1 MRSPRL
7 VIIAIVL
14 IAGGFFSHSS
24 LGEVP
29 VLPASV
35 SSDLQGGGMPNVY
48 GVLEARKDGT
58 RRKSG
63 EPCKVKR
70 GEGIWIEVQD
80 IDKWMKDPKVAER
93 LPPDRNTGRLVPF
106 INGHPL
112 HGTYPDK
119 TERYEYTDATG
130 LRINHSFHFV
140 LARTANS
147 KSTWDKLLNR
157 PVFVRPMEISIGF
170 ENGESMPTW
179 AVPKAD
185 AEKSPFQLI
194 LIPTGRFI
202 AGLAVIVGSFILF
215 LILARNTDIIRDT
228 TVALRPDGLRPY
240 SLARAQMAFWFFLV
254 IGSFFFLW
262 IITGDM
268 DTLTD
273 SVLGLIG
280 ISAGT
285 ALGSAFIDAGKT
297 PKRSLVGGQPID
309 FGQPREM
316 VAEQYKARIAEA
328 KQRLDDLQAQK
339 PTAADREANQLQ
351 QEALMEEIE
360 ELSWSAD
367 YFRWPPW
374 KGVMHDLLS
383 EGGLISFH
391 RFQIFVW
398 TLVLGIIFIVSVYHE
413 LSMPQFSA
421 TLLGLLG
428 ISAGTYV
435 GFKLPEPRK

>member
-1 MRSPRL
+1 
-7 VIIAIVL
+7 
-14 IAGGFFSHSS
+14 
-24 LGEVP
+24 

-35 SSDLQGGGMPNVY
+35 SSDLQTGSVPTIY
-48 GVLEARKDGT
+48 GVLEARKDGIA
-58 RRKSG
+58 RNLKI
-63 EPCKVKR
+63 PCKVKR
-70 GEGIWIEVQD
+70 GEGIWIEVLD
-80 IDKWMKDPKVAER
+80 IDKWMKDPKVAAR
-93 LPPDRNTGRLVPF
+93 LPKEKDTDRLVPF
-106 INGHPL
+106 INGLPL
-112 HGTYPDK
+112 EGTYPDK
-119 TERYEYTDATG
+119 TEVYEYDDATG
-130 LRINHSFHFV
+130 LRTGHSFHFALV
-140 LARTANS
+140 RTADS

-170 ENGESMPTW
+170 ENGLCMPTW
-179 AVPKAD
+179 AVPTAD
-185 AEKSPFQLI
+185 AEKSPFQMI
-194 LIPTGRFI
+194 LIPPGRFV
-202 AGLAVIVGSFILF
+202 AGLAVIVGSLILF

-240 SLARAQMAFWFFLV
+240 SLARTQMAFWFFLV

-285 ALGSAFIDAGKT
+285 ALGSAFIDAGKR
-297 PKRSLVGGQPID
+297 PRPSLVGDQPID
-309 FGQPREM
+309 FGQPREQ
-316 VAEQYKARIAEA
+316 VAAQYRARIEEA
-328 KQRLDDLQAQK
+328 KKRLDDLQARK
-339 PTAADREANQLQ
+339 PTAADPEANQLQ
-351 QEALMEEIE
+351 QEALMEDIQA
-360 ELSWSAD
+360 LRWSAD
-367 YFRWPPW
+367 YFEWPPW

-398 TLVLGIIFIVSVYHE
+398 TLVLGIIFLVSVYSE
-413 LSMPQFSA
+413 LSMPEFSA